1 VMHASRRETISM
13 NTDFEFDG
21 CLQPGSGMAEALD
34 AAGVDCHAPTAVEQ
48 AASAAEGGNT

>member
-1 VMHASRRETISM
+1 M

-34 AAGVDCHAPTAVEQ
+34 AAGVDCHAPAAVEQ
-48 AASAAEGGNT
+48 AASAAEGGNA